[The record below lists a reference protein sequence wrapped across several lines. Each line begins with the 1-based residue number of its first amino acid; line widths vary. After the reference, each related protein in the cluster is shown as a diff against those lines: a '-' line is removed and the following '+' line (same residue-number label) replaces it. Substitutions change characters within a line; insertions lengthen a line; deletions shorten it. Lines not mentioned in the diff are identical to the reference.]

1 MTGGAGYLAIDL
13 GAESGRALLGRL
25 GDGRLSL
32 EEVHRFPNVPVK
44 AGDAL
49 YWDALRIFGEVKAG
63 IARAGERAEISS
75 IAVDSW
81 GVDFG
86 LVDRDGELLSN
97 PRNYRDPRTEGVMER
112 AFERVSRE
120 EIYDRTGVQFIRFN
134 TIYQLLASRDSPLLE
149 AAETLLLIP
158 DLINYWLTGEKLCE
172 FTNATTTQLF
182 DTKAGDWARDLARAM
197 DIPDRLLPD
206 VVRPATRIGPLL
218 PDVAEEAGLSNAPAV
233 VTAASHDTASAV
245 VAVPAEGED
254 FAYISSG
261 TWSLVG
267 VELPEPIVDAGALRA
282 NFANEGGFGG
292 TTRFLKNVTGL
303 WLLQECRR
311 TWAGEGRE
319 YSYEELARLAEEAST
334 DGPLVDPD
342 HPAFLAPG
350 DMPSRIRRFCEET
363 DQEPP
368 GGPAAV
374 ARCVF
379 VSLALKYG
387 FVIREAEK
395 LTGRDIKK
403 IHVVGG
409 GSQNELLCQLTADA
423 AGLPVVAGPVEAT
436 AVGNVMVQAYAR
448 GEVGSLAEIR
458 TVVRRSFETESYET
472 HDTDEWTALRERF
485 SRVVD
490 ASRKLEMEGE

>member
-1 MTGGAGYLAIDL
+1 MAEQAFLAIDL

-25 GDGRLSL
+25 DGGRVSL

-44 AGDAL
+44 VGDAL
-49 YWDALRIFGEVKAG
+49 YWDVLRIFGEVKAG
-63 IARAGERAEISS
+63 IAKAGEKADISS

-86 LVDRDGELLSN
+86 LLDRDGELVSN
-97 PRNYRDPRTEGVMER
+97 PRNYRDPRTEGTMEK
-112 AFERVSRE
+112 AFGVIPKK
-120 EIYDRTGVQFIRFN
+120 EIYGRTGVQFIRFN
-134 TIYQLLASRDSPLLE
+134 TIYQLLAARGSPLMD
-149 AAETLLLIP
+149 AAETLLLMP
-158 DLINYWLTGEKLCE
+158 DLITYWLTGERSCE

-182 DTKAGDWARDLARAM
+182 DAQAGDWARDLAGAM
-197 DIPDRLLPD
+197 GIPDRLFPEI
-206 VVRPATRIGPLL
+206 VQPATRIGPLL
-218 PDVAEEAGLSNAPAV
+218 PDIVGETNLPNAPAV
-233 VTAASHDTASAV
+233 VAAASHDTASAV

-267 VELPEPIVDAGALRA
+267 VELPGPVVNDAALAA

-311 TWAGEGRE
+311 TWAGEGQE

-350 DMPSRIRRFCEET
+350 DMPARIRRFCEGT
-363 DQEPP
+363 GQESPE
-368 GGPAAV
+368 GPEAV

-379 VSLALKYG
+379 DSLALKYWYVVG
-387 FVIREAEK
+387 QAEELTEREVS
-395 LTGRDIKK
+395 R

-409 GSQNELLCQLTADA
+409 GSQNGLLCQLTADA

-436 AVGNVMVQAYAR
+436 AVGNVMVQAFAR

-458 TVVRRSFETESYET
+458 TVVRRSFDTKTYEPANGY
-472 HDTDEWTALRERF
+472 ERSPLRERF
-485 SRVVD
+485 SQVVE
-490 ASRKLEMEGE
+490 ASRTLDMEGE

>member
-1 MTGGAGYLAIDL
+1 MSAGYLAIDL

-25 GDGRLSL
+25 EDGRLSL
-32 EEVHRFPNVPVK
+32 EEVHRFPNAPVRV
-44 AGDAL
+44 GDGL
-49 YWDALRIFGEVKAG
+49 YWDVLRIFGEVKVG
-63 IARAGERAEISS
+63 ISKAGERAGISS

-86 LVDRDGELLSN
+86 LLDRDGELLSN
-97 PRNYRDPRTEGVMER
+97 PRNYRDPRTEGVMEE
-112 AFERVSRE
+112 AFGIVPKE
-120 EIYDRTGVQFIRFN
+120 EIYAKTGVQFIRFN
-134 TIYQLLASRDSPLLE
+134 TLYQLLAMRGSPLLE
-149 AAETLLLIP
+149 AADTLLLIP
-158 DLINYWLTGEKLCE
+158 DLINYWLTGEKACE
-172 FTNATTTQLF
+172 FTNATTTQLY
-182 DTKAGDWARDLARAM
+182 DTEAGDWARDLAKAM
-197 DIPDRLLPD
+197 DVPGRLFPPIAQ
-206 VVRPATRIGPLL
+206 PATKLGPLL
-218 PDVAEEAGLSNAPAV
+218 PEVVEETNLPNTPAV

-267 VELPEPIVDAGALRA
+267 VELPGPVVNDAALAA

-311 TWAGEGRE
+311 TWAGEGQE

-350 DMPSRIRRFCEET
+350 DMPARIRRFCEGT
-363 DQEPP
+363 GQRPP
-368 GGPAAV
+368 GGPAEM

-379 VSLALKYG
+379 ESLALKYRY
-387 FVIREAEK
+387 VIGQAED
-395 LTGRDIKK
+395 LTGRKVRK

-409 GSQNELLCQLTADA
+409 GSQNALLCQLTADA

-436 AVGNVMVQAYAR
+436 AVGNVMVQAFAR

-458 TVVRRSFETESYET
+458 TVIRRSFETETYEPA
-472 HDTDEWTALRERF
+472 DTEDPAGLRERF
-485 SRVVD
+485 SRIV
-490 ASRKLEMEGE
+490 AAAETLEIPEGD